1 MFMEFNEKQ
10 LQIMEKALMVFAD
23 QGYDAASVRDIAQQA
38 EVNVAMIS
46 YYFGS
51 KEKLLEAIFKNQT
64 ELMKIRIESILQN
77 KSEHPSA
84 KVDQIIDAYID
95 VIVKNK
101 KFYRLMIR
109 EQILLREGTL
119 CEYLRAL
126 KAQNK
131 QLIFSAI
138 RKGQK
143 AGFFQKNIDIHMLAA
158 TLFGSVHHIFS
169 NHKFTCE
176 AYKIPEDDETLFYQ
190 VAIRKLRDHL
200 KTMFKA
206 FLTYGITKD

>member
-1 MFMEFNEKQ
+1 MEFNEMQ
-10 LQIMEKALMVFAD
+10 LQIMEKALLIFAD
-23 QGYDAASVRDIAQQA
+23 KGYDNASVRDIAQKA
-38 EVNVAMIS
+38 GVNVAMIS

-64 ELMKIRIESILQN
+64 QLMKLKIESILHE
-77 KSEHPSA
+77 KSADPGR
-84 KVDQIIDAYID
+84 KVDLIIDAYIE

-101 KFYRLMIR
+101 RFYRLMIR
-109 EQILLREGTL
+109 EQVLLREGAL
-119 CEYLRAL
+119 CDSMRAL

-131 QLIFSAI
+131 KLIFSAI

-143 AGFFQKNIDIHMLAA
+143 DGYFQKNIDTHMLAA
-158 TLFGSVHHIFS
+158 TLFGTVHHVFS

-176 AYKIPEDDETLFYQ
+176 AYKIPEDNEALFYQ
-190 VAIRKLRDHL
+190 TVIRKLSDHL

-206 FLTYGITKD
+206 FLTYGITKN